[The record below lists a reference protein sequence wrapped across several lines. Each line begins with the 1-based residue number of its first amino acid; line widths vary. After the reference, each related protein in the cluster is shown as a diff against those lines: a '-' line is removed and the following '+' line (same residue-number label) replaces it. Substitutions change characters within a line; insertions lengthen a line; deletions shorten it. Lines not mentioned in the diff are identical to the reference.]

1 MTFSDDFLD
10 TFDDYWPAPTA
21 APAAGLRW
29 WVTNSRTGGI
39 VGRLNVN
46 SYDITEEIR
55 ASSVGNLTV
64 PLPDNSAAVERLRNL
79 IKPAGR
85 RPHYRAVAMEDAATG
100 QILFYGP
107 ISAPPRREGPNV
119 ALSTVDWSAWFRSA
133 LLKPSGQ
140 TPLFGTKSD
149 YVVTSREQ
157 CLIMWELFGRALA
170 VGVTGKGRPQMIRD
184 DYPTSGVNRDRTA
197 RMFSTVGEHLD
208 EISNMDRGAEWF
220 TYGERS
226 SGTSVEAHVAV
237 AWPERGRGGAPIRL
251 SWRQDGAGN
260 TSGTIDSFNWPPG
273 EDNSPT
279 RVFATDG
286 NEDAALWGY
295 SQAITVSDASDSDI
309 AWDAKID
316 LADGTT
322 DKATATARAKGELN
336 RATQFDGL
344 LEVTVAAER
353 LAFSSLVVGDRA
365 RVEIDDGWNRTV
377 NTNSSRIVRRVMAG
391 GAGKPTTQTLTV
403 DLDDNRYPFT
413 GQYPGVA
420 VSA

>member
-1 MTFSDDFLD
+1 
-10 TFDDYWPAPTA
+10 
-21 APAAGLRW
+21 
-29 WVTNSRTGGI
+29 
-39 VGRLNVN
+39 
-46 SYDITEEIR
+46 
-55 ASSVGNLTV
+55 
-64 PLPDNSAAVERLRNL
+64 
-79 IKPAGR
+79 
-85 RPHYRAVAMEDAATG
+85 
-100 QILFYGP
+100 
-107 ISAPPRREGPNV
+107 
-119 ALSTVDWSAWFRSA
+119 
-133 LLKPSGQ
+133 
-140 TPLFGTKSD
+140 
-149 YVVTSREQ
+149 
-157 CLIMWELFGRALA
+157 
-170 VGVTGKGRPQMIRD
+170 
-184 DYPTSGVNRDRTA
+184 
-197 RMFSTVGEHLD
+197 
-208 EISNMDRGAEWF
+208 MDRGAEWF